1 LAPVFD
7 SKASRMI
14 GSALTKAV
22 LSALALA
29 MNAAPGQGDVGVLG
43 SLQGGV
49 IEGVVYD
56 STLAQPLADARVFLW
71 NTQKSATADVD
82 GAFRIEDVAPGDYY
96 VVFFHP
102 RLTSLGVSSG
112 RTPIHLGDG
121 DHVTLALSTPSRPT
135 IMSLLCEV
143 EDPARERGRAI
154 GFVGD
159 ASTGVP
165 LPGARVIFTWRET
178 DAQGRHTGSAQ
189 AMADPEGWYS
199 LCTLPPAVEIEG
211 RAYFFGQE
219 TRGRT
224 FTLARGSPG
233 RVDFTMGT
241 LVPGTVTGRLRDAET
256 NRPIE
261 GVEVVLA
268 DSEFQTVTD
277 GHGRFTLEVVPPGPY
292 SLVASHLAYGRRSD
306 PINVEAGIDVRV
318 EMEMSTRPIELAP
331 LLVIVRSEAEKQAMA
346 VGGRLVSREMVD
358 GVRAQAIDVG
368 DLLNRTNIAGIVRVP
383 TPTGVCVGFRRGQV
397 SMQRAAGCQPAEVY
411 INDVPASSPIIA
423 MNLAPEFIDR
433 IILVPPLEAGVQFGA
448 DSAAGVIL
456 IYTRSR

>member
-1 LAPVFD
+1 MTGSILTTAKYSTLAL
-7 SKASRMI
+7 S
-14 GSALTKAV
+14 
-22 LSALALA
+22 LSAA
-29 MNAAPGQGDVGVLG
+29 GVQGDVGNLA
-43 SLQGGV
+43 SFQEGV

-56 STLAQPLADARVFLW
+56 STMAKPLADARVFLW
-71 NTQKSATADVD
+71 NTQKFATADTD
-82 GAFRIEDVAPGDYY
+82 GAFRIEDVAAGDYD

-112 RTPIHLGDG
+112 RTPVHVGDG
-121 DHVTLALSTPSRPT
+121 DRIMLALSTPSRPT

-165 LPGARVIFTWRET
+165 LPGARVILTWQEN

-189 AMADPEGWYS
+189 AMADAEGWYS
-199 LCTLPPAVEIEG
+199 LCTLPPGVEIEG

-219 TRGRT
+219 THERT
-224 FTLARGSPG
+224 FTLAQGAAG

-241 LVPGTVTGRLRDAET
+241 LVPGAVAGVLRDAET
-256 NRPIE
+256 HRPIQ
-261 GVEVVLA
+261 GVEILLA

-277 GHGRFTLEVVPPGPY
+277 DDGRFALEDVPPGPY
-292 SLVASHLAYGRRSD
+292 ALVASHLAYGRRAD
-306 PINVEAGIDVRV
+306 PINVESGLDLRV
-318 EMEMSTRPIELAP
+318 EMEMATRPIELGP
-331 LLVIVRSEAEKQAMA
+331 LVVTVRSEAEKQAMA
-346 VGGRLVSREMVD
+346 VGGRLLSREMVD
-358 GVRAQAIDVG
+358 EVRAQAVDVG
-368 DLLNRTNIAGIVRVP
+368 DLLNRTNFAGIVRVP

-397 SMQRAAGCQPAEVY
+397 SMQRAGGCQPAEVY
-411 INDVPASSPIIA
+411 INDVPASSPIVA